1 MACMQ
6 EGQKSLLQTTSDA
19 RSSGKYLLSLA
30 SNLDGLRMTLLCSSG
45 NSCQILGKLYRG
57 NKSKV
62 DNMCWAKLVE
72 IT

>member
-6 EGQKSLLQTTSDA
+6 AGQKSLLQTTIDA
-19 RSSGKYLLSLA
+19 RLSRKYFLSLA
-30 SNLDGLRMTLLCSSG
+30 SNLDGLRMILLGSSG

-62 DNMCWAKLVE
+62 DNMC
-72 IT
+72 